1 MATVRINTNGATQ
14 LKDLAK
20 HNDGFYFR
28 FLRCA
33 GMPQGLP
40 EGRKIE
46 SFAFVW
52 PYGYED
58 AAGSFASVEDP
69 SSTYDATTF
78 MQDDVELL
86 TLIDVTFEG
95 VSKS

>member
-1 MATVRINTNGATQ
+1 MATVRINKNGATQ
-14 LKDLAK
+14 LKDLVK

-33 GMPQGLP
+33 CMPQGLP

-52 PYGYED
+52 SYVEYQDGD
-58 AAGSFASVEDP
+58 SFASVEDP
-69 SSTYDATTF
+69 SSTYAAATF
-78 MQDDVELL
+78 MHDDVELL
-86 TLIDVTFEG
+86 KLVDVTFEAEPC
-95 VSKS
+95 V